1 MKKIFCLLLFVVSFI
16 AVMAQSKKQQEEK
29 PALEQRVDSLQHE
42 LAFLKAKYELE
53 QLNSQMQMYSY
64 GIDIKVNAINID
76 RARKIFESRLATA
89 FQSDYESFKGLTN
102 ALKERVD
109 STKLFIVLQLMK
121 YSFSDSE
128 VQALKYQINILD
140 LSLDALEKHLDL
152 YKISLDEYKK
162 QCRE

>member
-1 MKKIFCLLLFVVSFI
+1 MKKIFCLLLFVVSFT

-109 STKLFIVLQLMK
+109 STKLFTVLQLMK

-162 QCRE
+162 RCLE

>member
-1 MKKIFCLLLFVVSFI
+1 MKKIFCLLLFVVSFT

-162 QCRE
+162 RCLE

>member
-1 MKKIFCLLLFVVSFI
+1 MKNIFCLLLFVVSFT

-29 PALEQRVDSLQHE
+29 PAVDSLQHE

-109 STKLFIVLQLMK
+109 STKLFTVLQLMK

-162 QCRE
+162 RCLE

>member
-1 MKKIFCLLLFVVSFI
+1 MKNIFCLLLFVVSFT

-109 STKLFIVLQLMK
+109 STKLFTVLQLMK

-128 VQALKYQINILD
+128 AEVLRKNIKYLD
-140 LSLDALEKHLDL
+140 LLLDSFEGKFRL
-152 YKISLDEYKK
+152 YKMTLDEYKK
-162 QCRE
+162 RCLE

>member
-1 MKKIFCLLLFVVSFI
+1 MKNIFCLLLFVVSFT

-89 FQSDYESFKGLTN
+89 FQSDYESFKGLTS

-109 STKLFIVLQLMK
+109 STKLFTVLQLMK

-162 QCRE
+162 RCLE

>member
-1 MKKIFCLLLFVVSFI
+1 MKNIFCLLLFVVSFT

-109 STKLFIVLQLMK
+109 STKLFTVLQLMK

-152 YKISLDEYKK
+152 YKYH
-162 QCRE
+162 

>member
-1 MKKIFCLLLFVVSFI
+1 
-16 AVMAQSKKQQEEK
+16 MAQSKKQQEEK

-109 STKLFIVLQLMK
+109 STKLFTVLQLMK

-162 QCRE
+162 RCLE

>member
-1 MKKIFCLLLFVVSFI
+1 MKKIFCLLLFVVSFT

-64 GIDIKVNAINID
+64 GIDIKVNAIDID

-109 STKLFIVLQLMK
+109 STKLFTVLQLMK

-162 QCRE
+162 RCLE

>member
-16 AVMAQSKKQQEEK
+16 AVMAQSKKQQEEE
-29 PALEQRVDSLQHE
+29 PTLEQRVDSLQHE

>member
-1 MKKIFCLLLFVVSFI
+1 MKNIFCLLLFVVSFT

-109 STKLFIVLQLMK
+109 STKLFTVLQLMK
-121 YSFSDSE
+121 YSFSDSK
-128 VQALKYQINILD
+128 VRFF
-140 LSLDALEKHLDL
+140 
-152 YKISLDEYKK
+152 YK
-162 QCRE
+162 

>member
-1 MKKIFCLLLFVVSFI
+1 MKNIFCLLLFVVSFT

-109 STKLFIVLQLMK
+109 STKLFTVLQLMK

-162 QCRE
+162 RCLE

>member
-1 MKKIFCLLLFVVSFI
+1 MKNIFCLLLFVVSFT

-109 STKLFIVLQLMK
+109 STKLFTVLRLMK

-162 QCRE
+162 RCLE

>member
-1 MKKIFCLLLFVVSFI
+1 MKNIFCLLLFVVSFT

-89 FQSDYESFKGLTN
+89 FQSDYESFKGLIN

-109 STKLFIVLQLMK
+109 STKLFTVLQLMK

-162 QCRE
+162 RCLE

>member
-1 MKKIFCLLLFVVSFI
+1 MLALFVVSFT

-109 STKLFIVLQLMK
+109 STKLFTVLQLMK

-162 QCRE
+162 RCLE

>member
-1 MKKIFCLLLFVVSFI
+1 MKNIFCLLLFVVSFT

-102 ALKERVD
+102 ALKESVD
-109 STKLFIVLQLMK
+109 STKLFTVLQLMK

-162 QCRE
+162 RCLE

>member
-1 MKKIFCLLLFVVSFI
+1 MKKIFCLLLFVVSFT

-64 GIDIKVNAINID
+64 GIDIKVNAIDID

-109 STKLFIVLQLMK
+109 STKLFTVLQLMK

-140 LSLDALEKHLDL
+140 LSLDALEKHLD
-152 YKISLDEYKK
+152 
-162 QCRE
+162 

>member
-1 MKKIFCLLLFVVSFI
+1 MKNIFCLLLCVVSFT

-64 GIDIKVNAINID
+64 GIDIKVNAIDID

-109 STKLFIVLQLMK
+109 STKLFTVLQLMK

-162 QCRE
+162 RCLE

>member
-1 MKKIFCLLLFVVSFI
+1 MKKIFCLLLFVVSFT
-16 AVMAQSKKQQEEK
+16 AVMAQSKNQQEEK
-29 PALEQRVDSLQHE
+29 PTLEQRVDSLQHE

-109 STKLFIVLQLMK
+109 STKLFTVLQLMK

-128 VQALKYQINILD
+128 VQAVKYQINILD

-162 QCRE
+162 RCLE

>member
-1 MKKIFCLLLFVVSFI
+1 MKNIFCLLLFVVSFT

-53 QLNSQMQMYSY
+53 QLNSQMQIYSY

-109 STKLFIVLQLMK
+109 STKLFTVLQLMK

-162 QCRE
+162 RCLE

>member
-1 MKKIFCLLLFVVSFI
+1 
-16 AVMAQSKKQQEEK
+16 
-29 PALEQRVDSLQHE
+29 
-42 LAFLKAKYELE
+42 
-53 QLNSQMQMYSY
+53 MYFY
-64 GIDIKVNAINID
+64 GIDIKVNAIIID

-109 STKLFIVLQLMK
+109 STKLFTVLQLMK

-162 QCRE
+162 RCLE

>member
-1 MKKIFCLLLFVVSFI
+1 MKNIFCLLLFVVSFT

-109 STKLFIVLQLMK
+109 STKLFTVLQLMK

-128 VQALKYQINILD
+128 LQALKYQINILD

-162 QCRE
+162 RCLE

>member
-1 MKKIFCLLLFVVSFI
+1 MKKIFCLLLFVVSFT
-16 AVMAQSKKQQEEK
+16 AVMAQSKNQQEEK

-42 LAFLKAKYELE
+42 LSFLKAKYELE

-64 GIDIKVNAINID
+64 GIDIKVNAIDID

-109 STKLFIVLQLMK
+109 STKLFTVLQLMK

-162 QCRE
+162 RCLE

>member
-1 MKKIFCLLLFVVSFI
+1 MKNIFCLLLFVVSFT

-109 STKLFIVLQLMK
+109 STKLFTVLQLMK

-128 VQALKYQINILD
+128 VQALKYQINI
-140 LSLDALEKHLDL
+140 
-152 YKISLDEYKK
+152 
-162 QCRE
+162 

>member
-1 MKKIFCLLLFVVSFI
+1 MKNIFCLLLFVVSFT

-109 STKLFIVLQLMK
+109 STKLFTVLQLMK

-128 VQALKYQINILD
+128 VQELKYQINILD

-162 QCRE
+162 RCLE

>member
-1 MKKIFCLLLFVVSFI
+1 MKNIFCLLLFVVSFT

-109 STKLFIVLQLMK
+109 STKLFTVLQLMK

-152 YKISLDEYKK
+152 YKISI
-162 QCRE
+162 RRI

>member
-1 MKKIFCLLLFVVSFI
+1 MKNIFCLLLFVVSFT
-16 AVMAQSKKQQEEK
+16 AVMSQSKKQQEEK

-109 STKLFIVLQLMK
+109 STKLFTVLQLMK

-162 QCRE
+162 RCLE